1 LYHIRHTTPILKITK
16 LDKRKALDLQGL
28 TKVIY
33 LGCGTR
39 GTRLLDSLFDTTSH
53 FFQSLEKS
61 FCGDNV
67 RKVDHKFYKEFWY
80 TGGCPSNVYTLP
92 INLVTKLFA

>member
-16 LDKRKALDLQGL
+16 LDKRKALDLQEL

-39 GTRLLDSLFDTTSH
+39 
-53 FFQSLEKS
+53 E
-61 FCGDNV
+61 NV
-67 RKVDHKFYKEFWY
+67 RK
-80 TGGCPSNVYTLP
+80 
-92 INLVTKLFA
+92 FALIARYG